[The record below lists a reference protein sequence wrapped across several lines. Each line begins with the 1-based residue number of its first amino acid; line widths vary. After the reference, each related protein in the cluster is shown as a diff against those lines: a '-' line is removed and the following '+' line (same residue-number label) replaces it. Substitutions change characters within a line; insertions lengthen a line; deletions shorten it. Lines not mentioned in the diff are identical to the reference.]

1 MTDRRSFLRSM
12 AWLIPG
18 GMFYPLE
25 KGYGIE
31 HPIPKQEEITGKDY
45 FGELGIR
52 PFINAAAPYSSLGGA
67 QMWPEV
73 IQAMNYASTRRARMK
88 ELHDV
93 IGIRIASM
101 IGSDAAMVSAGATSA
116 MTLGT
121 AACMTGENED
131 FIRRLPDTKGMRDE
145 VIIQKSHR
153 YSYEHAVRNCGA
165 KIVEVET
172 GKDVKKAVN
181 KKTAMMLFYY
191 GRELEGQIK
200 AEEFVAVGRKYN
212 IPTFCDGATTVPPVE
227 NIFKLIKYG
236 FDLICFSGGKGLRG
250 PYSAGLLLGRKELIE
265 AARLNASPNDD
276 TIGRGMKVSK
286 EEILGMMVAVE
297 VSLKH
302 DYEAEWQKKK
312 KWIKLI
318 ADEATSIPGIKAEIF
333 VPEVAEHNPHLR
345 LQWDE
350 STVNVSPSE
359 VVQQLREGY
368 PSIEVSSFSLT
379 GGKFELSAWEMQ
391 PGEAKRIGRRLREI
405 FTTRIGRKNKRK
417 GGKYANFT

>member
-1 MTDRRSFLRSM
+1 MTNRRFFLRSM
-12 AWLIPG
+12 AWIIPG
-18 GMFYPLE
+18 GMLYPLK

-31 HPIPKQEEITGKDY
+31 YPTPKPEETTGKNY
-45 FGELGIR
+45 FRELGIK

-93 IGIRIASM
+93 IGRQISSLL
-101 IGSDAAMVSAGATSA
+101 GSDAAMVSAGATSA

-121 AACMTGENED
+121 AACMTGKNED
-131 FIRRLPDTKGMRDE
+131 LIRLLPNTIGTKDE
-145 VIIQKSHR
+145 VVIQKSHR

-165 KIVEVET
+165 KIVEVES

-191 GRELEGQIK
+191 GREPEGQIK
-200 AEEFVAVGRKYN
+200 AEEFVAMGRKHN

-227 NIFKLIKYG
+227 NISKLVKYG

-250 PYSAGLLLGRKELIE
+250 PYSAGLLLGRQDLIE

-302 DYEAEWQKKK
+302 DYKAEWQTKKQ
-312 KWIKLI
+312 WIKLI
-318 ADEATSIPGIKAEIF
+318 ADEVTSIPGIKAEIF
-333 VPEVAEHNPHLR
+333 MPEVAEHHPHLR

-350 STVNVSPSE
+350 SAVKVSPSE
-359 VVQQLREGY
+359 VVKQLREGN
-368 PSIEVSSFSLT
+368 PSIEVSSFFLT
-379 GGKFELSAWEMQ
+379 GGEFELSPWEMQ
-391 PGEAKRIGRRLREI
+391 PGEAEKIGRRLREI
-405 FTTRIGRKNKRK
+405 FISRIGRNNKKN
-417 GGKYANFT
+417 GNL

>member
-1 MTDRRSFLRSM
+1 MTDRRSFLRRV
-12 AWLIPG
+12 ACLIPG
-18 GMFYPLE
+18 GMLYPM
-25 KGYGIE
+25 KNGYGME
-31 HPIPKQEEITGKDY
+31 HRISSQEENTGRDY
-45 FGELGIR
+45 FRELGIS

-73 IQAMNYASTRRARMK
+73 IQAMNYASTQRARMK
-88 ELHDV
+88 ELQDV
-93 IGIRIASM
+93 VGNRIATM
-101 IGSDAAMVSAGATSA
+101 VGSDAAMVSAGATSA

-121 AACMTGENED
+121 AACMTGKNED
-131 FIRRLPDTKGMRDE
+131 FIRLLPDTKGMRDE
-145 VIIQKSHR
+145 VIIQKAHR

-172 GKDVKKAVN
+172 ENDVKKAVN
-181 KKTAMMLFYY
+181 EKTAMMLFYY
-191 GRELEGQIK
+191 GREPEGQIK
-200 AEEFVAVGRKYN
+200 AEEFVALGRKHN

-227 NIFKLIKYG
+227 NIFKLVKNG

-250 PYSAGLLLGRKELIE
+250 PYSAGLLLGCMDLIE

-302 DYEAEWQKKK
+302 DYKAEWQKKK
-312 KWIKLI
+312 KWLELI

-333 VPEVAEHNPHLR
+333 VPEVAEQHPHLR

-350 STVNVSPSE
+350 SMVKLSPSD
-359 VVQQLREGY
+359 VVKKLREGS
-368 PSIEVSSFSLT
+368 PSIEVSSFFLT
-379 GGKFELSAWEMQ
+379 GGKFELSPWEML
-391 PGEAKRIGRRLREI
+391 PGEAEKIGRRLREI
-405 FTTRIGRKNKRK
+405 FASRMV
-417 GGKYANFT
+417 

>member
-1 MTDRRSFLRSM
+1 MK
-12 AWLIPG
+12 
-18 GMFYPLE
+18 
-25 KGYGIE
+25 KGYE
-31 HPIPKQEEITGKDY
+31 NPKMDY
-45 FGELGIR
+45 FSELGIKS
-52 PFINAAAPYSSLGGA
+52 FINAAAPYSSLGGA

-93 IGIRIASM
+93 IGKRIASL
-101 IGSDAAMVSAGATSA
+101 IGCDAAMVSAGATSA

-121 AACMTGENED
+121 AACMTGRNED
-131 FIRRLPDTKGMRDE
+131 FIHRLPDTKGMRDE

-172 GKDVKKAVN
+172 GNDVKKALT

-191 GRELEGQIK
+191 GREPEGQIK
-200 AEEFVAVGRKYN
+200 AEEFVAIGGRHK

-227 NIFKLIKYG
+227 NMFKLVKYG

-250 PYSAGLLLGRKELIE
+250 PYSAGLLLGRKDLIE

-302 DYEAEWQKKK
+302 DYKAEWQKKK
-312 KWIKLI
+312 KWLKLI
-318 ADEATSIPGIKAEIF
+318 ADEATSIPAIKAEIF
-333 VPEVAEHNPHLR
+333 MPEVAEHHPHLR
-345 LQWDE
+345 LKWDE
-350 STVNVSPSE
+350 STIKLSPSD
-359 VVQQLREGY
+359 VVRQLREGN
-368 PSIEVSSFSLT
+368 PSIEVCSFSLT
-379 GGKFELSAWEMQ
+379 GGKFELSPWEMQ
-391 PGEAKRIGRRLREI
+391 PGEAEKIGRRLREI
-405 FTTRIGRKNKRK
+405 FTSKSLERRTVC
-417 GGKYANFT
+417 